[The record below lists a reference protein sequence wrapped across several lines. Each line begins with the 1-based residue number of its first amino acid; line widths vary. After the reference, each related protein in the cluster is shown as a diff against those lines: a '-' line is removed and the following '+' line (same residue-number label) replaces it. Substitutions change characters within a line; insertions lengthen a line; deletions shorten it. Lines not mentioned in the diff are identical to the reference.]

1 MLWGVKF
8 HSVGKTNQNRNKKM
22 DLNITNVVDGCLQS
36 AWVGVLQVCRQF
48 KTMGMN
54 FSRSSKLFK
63 NTRLVNMIHCRMF
76 NVSPKRNR
84 VNESVWQTLVKAS
97 FHMEDK
103 ANSANELM
111 LQLMAQQHLCNIFQ
125 TQMEVFSN
133 VCSRFNQIRCI

>member
-1 MLWGVKF
+1 
-8 HSVGKTNQNRNKKM
+8 M
-22 DLNITNVVDGCLQS
+22 DLNITWMGAYRVHGWEFCKFVDS
-36 AWVGVLQVCRQF
+36 F

-84 VNESVWQTLVKAS
+84 VSESIWQTLVKAS

-103 ANSANELM
+103 ASSANELM

-125 TQMEVFSN
+125 TQMEVFPN